1 VPLGEAAAK
10 RRPESLTRF
19 RASGIRLTRVA
30 AIDELTEALTEAGLK
45 WGRPRAHGSPE
56 IRVKNDA
63 GREFLVK
70 VLRFSFIVCPSESQV
85 VYQRLSVADVL
96 EMVRG

>member
-1 VPLGEAAAK
+1 MNPLGQPTTWDN
-10 RRPESLTRF
+10 RVGST
-19 RASGIRLTRVA
+19 RLTRVA

-45 WGRPRAHGSPE
+45 WGRPKAHGTPE

-63 GREFLVK
+63 GREFVVK
-70 VLRFSFIVCPSESQV
+70 VLRFSFMVSPSESRL

-96 EMVRG
+96 ELVRG